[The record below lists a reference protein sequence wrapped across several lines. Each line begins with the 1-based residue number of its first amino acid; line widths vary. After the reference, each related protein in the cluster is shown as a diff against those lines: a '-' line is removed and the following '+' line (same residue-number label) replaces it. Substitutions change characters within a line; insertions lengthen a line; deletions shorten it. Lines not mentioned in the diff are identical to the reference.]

1 MKMLIARLFSVGQN
15 SRIVDSTLL
24 LLRIMVMSSLI
35 YHHGTDKIPDWNM
48 LTHKPELNVLG
59 LGGVASVFFATF
71 SDLVCASLVLIGLAT
86 RIASFFCAICV
97 FAVVFI
103 INQSLSPPYWP
114 LQHHDHAEL
123 GWLYLA
129 VSLSLMILGP
139 GRYSLDEV
147 LQAKSHKEVARTAE
161 VSTAR

>member
-1 MKMLIARLFSVGQN
+1 MKMLLARLFSVGQN
-15 SRIVDSTLL
+15 SRTVDGTLL
-24 LLRIMVMSSLI
+24 LLRLMVMSSLI

-59 LGGVASVFFATF
+59 IGAVASVFFATF
-71 SDLVCASLVLIGLAT
+71 ADLVCASLVLIGLAT
-86 RIASFFCAICV
+86 RIASFFCAVCV

-103 INQSLSPPYWP
+103 INQSLNPPYWP

-129 VSLSLMILGP
+129 VSLSIMILGP
-139 GRYSLDEV
+139 GRYSLDQLLE
-147 LQAKSHKEVARTAE
+147 AKTNKE
-161 VSTAR
+161 TARIVAVPATR